1 MNIFWSKREPE
12 RRRRTKK
19 SHKWLDQVKAEA
31 ESLSTLAGINDDPII
46 KAAIMSRDNHFTIT
60 LEDFSEAKSVR
71 EVVYFQRILWM
82 IEALQKQHSD
92 YLNYA
97 KRLAIQQGIEVIGA
111 RGVRHLSHDSAVEIY
126 QEEANSNTRPVP
138 PDIGR
143 LMQEETRRR
152 FPKGYPRATGS
163 GLDETLI
170 QNIRA
175 AKEFVKSEFNK
186 DESSLSSPSD
196 IVVVEVDDELVEMTW
211 ADYEIFKRDREKL
224 IQLKKQASGPGTP
237 PAEE

>member
-1 MNIFWSKREPE
+1 MKVFWSKREPE

-31 ESLSTLAGINDDPII
+31 ESLSTLAEINDEPVI
-46 KAAIMSRDNHFTIT
+46 KAAILSKDNHFTIT
-60 LEDFSEAKSVR
+60 LEDFSDAKSVR
-71 EVVYFQRILWM
+71 EVVYFQRILGM

-111 RGVRHLSHDSAVEIY
+111 RGARHLSHDSAAEIY
-126 QEEANSNTRPVP
+126 QEETVSNTRPAP
-138 PDIGR
+138 PDIAR

-152 FPKGYPRATGS
+152 FPKGYPRAASSNTN
-163 GLDETLI
+163 EKLI
-170 QNIRA
+170 KDIKA
-175 AKEFVKSEFNK
+175 IKEVVKSAVSK
-186 DESSLSSPSD
+186 DESSTSSPPD
-196 IVVVEVDDELVEMTW
+196 IVAVEVDGEWVKMTL
-211 ADYEIFKRDREKL
+211 DGYEIFKRDREKL
-224 IQLKKQASGPGTP
+224 IQLKKQDPGPGTP